1 MCHGLSCVDDQS
13 ARGVKYKLNFSGNLY
28 RRTSHRVFGKLLFH
42 CFVFCFFFTSDYT
55 LRVSQL
61 RRSWFSSV
69 SVLFVCL
76 SVFVF
81 VRPRERICGS
91 APWKRYVPSSL
102 SFPLHCFQFLPLLLH
117 GVRYSLS
124 LWRNTIRIIKK
135 IINANLPYS
144 PFFLFLLF
152 AVLFYTVVAVTV
164 CVCYISYSRLTVF
177 LLAAL
182 FKRSLFKFF
191 FVFFN

>member
-144 PFFLFLLF
+144 PFFCFYCSRFCFIRLLLLLCVF
-152 AVLFYTVVAVTV
+152 VTLV
-164 CVCYISYSRLTVF
+164 TLDSRYFSWLHC
-177 LLAAL
+177 LNGPYL
-182 FKRSLFKFF
+182 SF